1 MIKNYIKN
9 NLAISLTILS
19 LAMFS
24 FGYALVPLYDVFC
37 DITGLRWNTK
47 TGEITT
53 QVAER
58 IGIDYN
64 RSVTVQFDT
73 NVNGDLPWTF
83 KPRDKK
89 LTVHPGVVTEAVFIA
104 TNNSSSAITGQAIPS
119 VVPIKATPFF
129 NKTECFC
136 FNQQTLLAK
145 EQKEMIVRFVVGS
158 DLPEKISTLTLSYT
172 FFVSPQQESA
182 T

>member
-1 MIKNYIKN
+1 MIKDHIKN
-9 NLAISLTILS
+9 NLVVSLTVLS
-19 LAMFS
+19 LAMFG
-24 FGYALVPLYDVFC
+24 FGYVLVPLYDVFC
-37 DITGLRWNTK
+37 NITGLRWNTEAR
-47 TGEITT
+47 EITT
-53 QVAER
+53 QVAEHLT
-58 IGIDYN
+58 IDYD
-64 RSVTVQFDT
+64 RLVTVQFDT
-73 NVNGDLPWTF
+73 NVNGNLPWTF

-89 LTVHPGVVTEAVFIA
+89 LTVHPGEITEAVFVV

-119 VVPIKATPFF
+119 IAPIKATPFF

-145 EQKEMIVRFVVGS
+145 EKKEMVVKFVVGN

-172 FFVSPQQESA
+172 FFVLPQQQSA